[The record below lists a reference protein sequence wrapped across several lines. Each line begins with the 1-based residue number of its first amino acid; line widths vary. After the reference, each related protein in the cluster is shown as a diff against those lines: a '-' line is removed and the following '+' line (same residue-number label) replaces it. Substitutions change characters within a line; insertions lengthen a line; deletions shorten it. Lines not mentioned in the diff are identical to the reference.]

1 MLIKDVY
8 RKNVIV
14 RLYNNEKF
22 KGFVFDYENPL
33 ESDTRNY
40 GLDLETDMGFY
51 SFDETEIKEIRII
64 S

>member
-1 MLIKDVY
+1 MLIKDAY

-14 RLYNNEKF
+14 TLNNNEKF

-33 ESDTRNY
+33 ESDTGNY
-40 GLDLETDMGFY
+40 SLDLETEIGFY
-51 SFDETEIKEIRII
+51 SFDNSEIKEIRII